1 MSDLWNEFMFKVLI
15 IACTILPYPR
25 GEIINTKCY
34 SVTDKWQPSIHGY
47 PSKEQCL
54 KRVNRIRAS
63 IIKNFDLYYIKKSY
77 CERTAQLS

>member
-63 IIKNFDLYYIKKSY
+63 IIKNFNLYYIKKSY
-77 CERTAQLS
+77 CKRTSYSS